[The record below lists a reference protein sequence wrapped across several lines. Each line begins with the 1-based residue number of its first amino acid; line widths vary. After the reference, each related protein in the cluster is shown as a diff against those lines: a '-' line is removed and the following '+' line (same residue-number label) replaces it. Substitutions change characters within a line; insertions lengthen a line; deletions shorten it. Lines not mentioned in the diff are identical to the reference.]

1 MTPRFPTSRKET
13 RADIETSTYT
23 PSISRTARS
32 IPTNPPRPIPHSAPQ
47 TYSTSQ
53 AGGNVP
59 IGRVWI
65 IRTSTGGHRKRCTE
79 FPDFS
84 PHIFRFISKKGYH
97 YFLSLSLSLS
107 LSHSLF
113 LSDTTPLTT
122 PFHHRNLF
130 PPPPGHPHARA
141 SGAPYPSFA
150 QAQKS
155 QQACGTKKKKLK
167 SHKSD
172 TDAHN
177 KVLGGISNQPIH
189 LPDAILEPLT
199 PAHYHTHSRTS
210 RIVLQAPRI
219 PQITFPI
226 AIPTPT
232 PGTGGAPSALS
243 GIPALGVLSLVP

>member
-107 LSHSLF
+107 LSLTLSFYLTQPHS
-113 LSDTTPLTT
+113 
-122 PFHHRNLF
+122 
-130 PPPPGHPHARA
+130 PPPSITAIFSHP
-141 SGAPYPSFA
+141 
-150 QAQKS
+150 
-155 QQACGTKKKKLK
+155 
-167 SHKSD
+167 
-172 TDAHN
+172 
-177 KVLGGISNQPIH
+177 
-189 LPDAILEPLT
+189 PL
-199 PAHYHTHSRTS
+199 
-210 RIVLQAPRI
+210 
-219 PQITFPI
+219 
-226 AIPTPT
+226 AIPTRALPAPPT
-232 PGTGGAPSALS
+232 HPLLRPRNPNKRAARRKKS
-243 GIPALGVLSLVP
+243 